1 MASIFNMFGKSP
13 ITPLREHMAKV
24 TECAQTLLPFF
35 DAVFAG
41 HWNEADSLQQKIAQ
55 LEHDADDI
63 KRDVRS
69 NLPKGLF
76 TAIDRSDVLALLSL
90 QDLIANRSKDIAG
103 VILGRRM
110 SFPAEIVSLF
120 TTFLKRCV
128 DATIQ
133 AGQAIHELDEL
144 QEAGFGG
151 REVRIIKTMINE
163 LSVIEHETDELQ
175 IEVRSIVFEIEKNHP
190 PIDIIFLY
198 KVIEWTGVL
207 ADKAQ
212 NVGDRLHMLLAK

>member
-13 ITPLREHMAKV
+13 IAPLQGHMAKV
-24 TECAQTLLPFF
+24 TECAQMLLPFF

-41 HWNEADSLQQKIAQ
+41 NWGEADTMQSKIAQ
-55 LEHDADDI
+55 LENDADDI
-63 KRDVRS
+63 KREVRS

-76 TAIDRSDVLALLSL
+76 TAIDRADVLALLSL
-90 QDLIANRSKDIAG
+90 QDLIANRAKDIAG

-110 SFPAEIVSLF
+110 SFPVEIVTLY
-120 TTFLKRCV
+120 TTFLKRCI

-133 AGQAIHELDEL
+133 AGQAIYELDEL

-151 REVRIIKTMINE
+151 REVRVIKTMIDE
-163 LSVIEHETDELQ
+163 LSTIEHETDELQ
-175 IEVRSIVFEIEKNHP
+175 IEVRSTVFKIEQQWP
-190 PIDIIFLY
+190 PVDIMFLY
-198 KVIEWTGVL
+198 QVIEWTGEL

-212 NVGDRLHMLLAK
+212 NVGDRLHMLLAR